1 MFHVTRTPEPAR
13 LTVDLS
19 ALKANYA
26 SLCAKARGTRVS
38 GIVKSNAYGM
48 GAIPVAKAL
57 QEAGCDLLFATRANE
72 GAELR
77 KGGIKGDIYILDGLA
92 ADGPERFHLFGLIPV
107 LNSLAELAKWRE
119 VAKARGETLPAAIHF
134 DTGMTRLGLPAHEVD
149 ILASDPSLLENVN
162 VTFWMSHLACGD
174 ERDNPHNARQLERF
188 RAGLARLP
196 EAKASLANS
205 AGIYLGPDYHFDICR
220 PGVALHGLRPSP
232 EMGNGLKLVPTA
244 EARVLQTYDIEA
256 GESVGY
262 GATWTAKRPSRIAT
276 IALGYA
282 DGYPWTLGNKGFVAF
297 EGLRASVVGRVSM
310 DLLSVDV
317 TDLPGEISQVGTWA
331 QTLGPHVTPQELA
344 KAAGTLPYELLTSL
358 GKRYTRRYV

>member
-1 MFHVTRTPEPAR
+1 MTHTAEPAR
-13 LTVDLS
+13 LTVDLT

-26 SLCAKARGTRVS
+26 ALQAAAPNSRIS

-48 GAIPVAKAL
+48 GAVPVAKAL

-77 KGGIKGDIYILDGLA
+77 KVGIKGDIYILDGLA

-107 LNSLAELAKWRE
+107 LNSLEEVAKWRE
-119 VAKARGETLPAAIHF
+119 VATARGEALPASIHI
-134 DTGMTRLGLPAHEVD
+134 DTGMTRLGLPGHEVD
-149 ILASDPSLLENVN
+149 ILSGDPSLLENID
-162 VTFWMSHLACGD
+162 VTFWMSHLASAD
-174 ERDNPHNARQLERF
+174 ERNSPQNAKQLERF
-188 RAGLARLP
+188 KGALARLP

-205 AGIYLGPDYHFDICR
+205 AGIYLGPEYHFDICR
-220 PGVALHGLRPSP
+220 PGVALHGLQPGAG
-232 EMGNGLKLVPTA
+232 MGAELKLVPTV
-244 EARVLQTYDIEA
+244 EARVLQVYDIEA
-256 GESVGY
+256 AENAGY
-262 GATWTAKRPSRIAT
+262 GATWTADRPSRLAT

-297 EGLRASVVGRVSM
+297 DGQRAPVVGRVSM

-317 TDLPGEISQVGTWA
+317 TDIPADLVKVGSWA
-331 QTLGPHVTPQELA
+331 QTLGPHVTPEELA

-358 GKRYTRRYV
+358 GKRYTRRYI